1 MESEISCVDWL
12 LECATM
18 TSRRTGTI
26 ARSFRRQN
34 SNVRWH
40 PGTRK
45 RGGRLFSVL
54 VTSKQEEERRR
65 GDGRTDDTLFYRAVP
80 NNTRW
85 IISRTNANLNTR
97 AVDDRAVLAP
107 LRAPRRYRRQNGW
120 RRSAHRLR

>member
-1 MESEISCVDWL
+1 MESEISCVDCL

-26 ARSFRRQN
+26 AKYWRRQN
-34 SNVRWH
+34 SSYVRWH

-54 VTSKQEEERRR
+54 VTRPSKKRSGGR

-80 NNTRW
+80 NNTR
-85 IISRTNANLNTR
+85 
-97 AVDDRAVLAP
+97 
-107 LRAPRRYRRQNGW
+107 
-120 RRSAHRLR
+120 

>member
-1 MESEISCVDWL
+1 MESEISCVDCL

-45 RGGRLFSVL
+45 RGGRLFSVFVRVL
-54 VTSKQEEERRR
+54 YKQEEERRR

-80 NNTRW
+80 NNTR
-85 IISRTNANLNTR
+85 
-97 AVDDRAVLAP
+97 
-107 LRAPRRYRRQNGW
+107 
-120 RRSAHRLR
+120 